1 MAKGSTRR
9 DLLMG
14 AIGAIPASLIFGT
27 PRHALAASSP
37 GGEIPRTDGPGVRFE
52 PHVLRARARAMAE
65 RAFVAPDTR
74 LPEGFDALSYDQY
87 RAIAFR
93 AEETWLRDGPGPFRI
108 EWMPRG
114 FLYRDH
120 LEFDAVEE
128 AQSLRIEQTDRCF
141 AFPADVPAPK
151 DGATLGWSGFRAKA
165 PINRP
170 DVAEEFVVFQGAS
183 YFRAVGRGN
192 VYGASARGL
201 AIATADPKGEEF
213 PLFRE
218 FWIEKPKAD
227 ANLLVVHAL
236 LDGPSVTGA
245 YRISIVPGETTT
257 TTVEAALYP
266 RVDLDRVGLGALT
279 SMFLFAPN
287 DRKGFDDFRPT
298 VRDSEGLA
306 FLTASGEHCW
316 RPLSNPETLQLSAFA
331 DPDMRGFGLMQ
342 RQRSFFD
349 YQDME
354 AAYEKRPSAWV
365 EPLGAWGDGSVVLV
379 EIPTKEEI
387 HDNIV
392 AFWRPREPL
401 HKGGEYLYSY
411 RIHWGMDDPLRHDLA
426 RVVSTLEG
434 GDDDERLFIVDFVG
448 PGLEAVKPQD
458 LAAEVSSTPGTVVE
472 PVIEPNPHT
481 KGLRLAFRVKVGAE
495 KLVEVRARLKRG
507 TDPMTETWLYRWT
520 RSP

>member
-1 MAKGSTRR
+1 MAKGTTRR
-9 DLLMG
+9 DVLTG
-14 AIGAIPASLIFGT
+14 VIGAIPLSLGFGAPVRAT
-27 PRHALAASSP
+27 AAP
-37 GGEIPRTDGPGVRFE
+37 AATEIPRTDGPGVRFE
-52 PHVLRARARAMAE
+52 PHVLRARARALAGQ
-65 RAFVAPDTR
+65 AFSPPDTK
-74 LPEGFDALSYDQY
+74 LPKGFDALSYDQY
-87 RAIAFR
+87 RAIGFR
-93 AEETWLRDGPGPFRI
+93 AEDTWLRDGPGPFRI

-114 FLYRDH
+114 FLYRDR
-120 LEFDAVEE
+120 LEFDAVEDE
-128 AQSLRIEQTDRCF
+128 QSLRIEQFDRCF
-141 AFPADVPAPK
+141 AFPADVAPPK
-151 DGATLGWSGFRAKA
+151 DGEVLGWSGFRAKA
-165 PINRP
+165 PINRA
-170 DVAEEFVVFQGAS
+170 DAAEEFVVFQGAS

-192 VYGASARGL
+192 VYGTSARGL

-245 YRISIVPGETTT
+245 FRISIVPGETTT

-266 RVDLDRVGLGALT
+266 RVDLDRVGIGSLT

-287 DRKGFDDFRPT
+287 DRKGFDDFRPA
-298 VRDSEGLA
+298 VRDAEGLA

-316 RPLSNPETLQLSAFA
+316 RPLSNPQTLQMSVFGDTNL
-331 DPDMRGFGLMQ
+331 RGFGLMQ

-354 AAYEKRPSAWV
+354 ASYEKRPSAWV
-365 EPLGAWGDGSVVLV
+365 EPLGDWGDGDVILV

-392 AFWRPREPL
+392 AFWRPREAL
-401 HKGGEYLYSY
+401 HKGGEYLFSY
-411 RIHWGMDDPLRHDLA
+411 RIHWGMDGPVRHDLA
-426 RVVSTLEG
+426 RVASTLEG

-448 PGLEAVKPQD
+448 NGLDDLRPQD
-458 LAAEVSSTPGTVVE
+458 LVAEVSCTPGKVIE

-481 KGLRLAFRVKVGAE
+481 KGQRLAFRVNVGSEA
-495 KLVEVRARLKRG
+495 LVEIRARLTNG
-507 TDPMTETWLYRWT
+507 SAAATETWLYRWT
-520 RSP
+520 REA